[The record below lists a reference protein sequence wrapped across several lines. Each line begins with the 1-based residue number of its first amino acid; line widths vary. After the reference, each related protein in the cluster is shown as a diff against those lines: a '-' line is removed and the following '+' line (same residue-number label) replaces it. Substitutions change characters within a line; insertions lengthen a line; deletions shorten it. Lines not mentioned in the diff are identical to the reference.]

1 MRRIVIQV
9 KNAVLTTVL
18 ILATH
23 AAAQQSPREI
33 VVSIPDR
40 QLALVEEGQILR
52 VYDVAVGADESPSPT
67 GDFTI
72 VNRLED
78 PTYYRPGVV
87 IEPGAENPLGTR
99 WMGLSQKGFGIH
111 GTNVPS
117 SIGKAA
123 SHGCIR
129 MSRED
134 LEELFSL
141 VQVGAV
147 VHIHAERDDEI
158 AEIFPADDGITEVAA
173 AMTMREPT
181 TQTADQTADEPS
193 R

>member
-1 MRRIVIQV
+1 MRRIVTQL
-9 KNAVLTTVL
+9 KQAVLAGLLLLTTQ
-18 ILATH
+18 AFS
-23 AAAQQSPREI
+23 QQPQAREI
-33 VVSIPDR
+33 LVSIPDR
-40 QLALVEEGQILR
+40 QLALIQDGQILR
-52 VYDVAVGADESPSPT
+52 IYAVAVGADISPSPA

-72 VNRLED
+72 VNRLEN

-87 IEPGAENPLGTR
+87 IDPGADNPLGTR

-134 LEELFSL
+134 LEDLFTL
-141 VQVGAV
+141 VQVGDA
-147 VHIHAERDDEI
+147 VHIRAERDEQV
-158 AEIFPADDGITEVAA
+158 AEIFAADDGATEVAVAETPTAPEAQNETA
-173 AMTMREPT
+173 A
-181 TQTADQTADEPS
+181 EPS

>member
-1 MRRIVIQV
+1 MRRIVTQLKQV
-9 KNAVLTTVL
+9 
-18 ILATH
+18 ILAGLLL
-23 AAAQQSPREI
+23 AATQVIAQQTHRREI
-33 VVSIPDR
+33 LISIPDR
-40 QLALVEEGQILR
+40 QLALIEDGRVLR
-52 VYDVAVGADESPSPT
+52 IYDVAVGADISPSPT

-72 VNRLED
+72 VNRLEN
-78 PTYYRPGVV
+78 PTYYRPGIV
-87 IEPGAENPLGTR
+87 IDPGADNPLGTR

-134 LEELFSL
+134 LEDLFAL
-141 VQVGAV
+141 VQVGDV
-147 VHIHAERDDEI
+147 VQIRAERDEQL
-158 AEIFPADDGITEVAA
+158 AGIFAADDGTGEVAVA
-173 AMTMREPT
+173 ETPT
-181 TQTADQTADEPS
+181 APEAQIETTTEPS

>member
-1 MRRIVIQV
+1 MRRIVTQL
-9 KNAVLTTVL
+9 KQAVLAGLLLLTTQ
-18 ILATH
+18 AFS
-23 AAAQQSPREI
+23 QQPQAREI
-33 VVSIPDR
+33 LVSIPDR
-40 QLALVEEGQILR
+40 QLALIQDGQILR
-52 VYDVAVGADESPSPT
+52 IYAVAVGADTSPSPT

-72 VNRLED
+72 VNRLEN

-87 IEPGAENPLGTR
+87 IDPGADNPLGTR

-134 LEELFSL
+134 LEDLFAL
-141 VQVGAV
+141 VQVGDA
-147 VHIHAERDDEI
+147 VHIRAERDEQV
-158 AEIFPADDGITEVAA
+158 AEIFAADDGTTEVAV
-173 AMTMREPT
+173 TETPT
-181 TQTADQTADEPS
+181 APEAQNETAIEPS